1 MVKEVETTRAWTI
14 LATSWYGGKLLLFYL
29 IEMLLRTTQIN
40 NRWNKRSYIR
50 FHVLWWTAVV
60 DVVMPI
66 DFICIVSWVGP
77 PSPTSTGLSG
87 APCRRLFWFCFPV
100 LPHRLVTSLSDW
112 LHATVHRLR
121 DRLSSGDTTHEK
133 KSGQINPTCWISP
146 IWDRSGP
153 DVLPSRGE
161 QS

>member
-14 LATSWYGGKLLLFYL
+14 LAISWYGDKLLFYL

-66 DFICIVSWVGP
+66 DFICICYIIYAGCFDFVSRYYH
-77 PSPTSTGLSG
+77 
-87 APCRRLFWFCFPV
+87 C
-100 LPHRLVTSLSDW
+100 LVTSLSDW

-121 DRLSSGDTTHEK
+121 DCLSSGDTTHEK

-153 DVLPSRGE
+153 DILPSRGE